1 MLSFVVDFLVNFFSS
16 LIIIYHPRRRSYFY
30 SFFYW
35 RFEHLLFLF
44 FVLLLVFFP
53 VFPRF
58 FFFFFFLR
66 RRTPTTTP
74 YTHTHST
81 VRVVYIF
88 GTIIDPSRSSG
99 GVAEGSSQW
108 STTSGSHPNY
118 STPPT
123 PHYTTAICS
132 SLFLV
137 LSFFF

>member
-1 MLSFVVDFLVNFFSS
+1 
-16 LIIIYHPRRRSYFY
+16 
-30 SFFYW
+30 
-35 RFEHLLFLF
+35 LLD
-44 FVLLLVFFP
+44 FFP
-53 VFPRF
+53 VFSRFCFRF
-58 FFFFFFLR
+58 FIAAADS
-66 RRTPTTTP
+66 TTP

-108 STTSGSHPNY
+108 STTTSGSHPNY